1 MAPVPVTIT
10 FHVPLC
16 RRGSDYPRD
25 ALDGLNLSIKESAR
39 ELDADFLIEVF
50 YYIS

>member
-1 MAPVPVTIT
+1 MAPVQVTIN

-25 ALDGLNLSIKESAR
+25 VLDGLNLSIKESAQ
-39 ELDADFLIEVF
+39 EHDTDFLIEVF

>member
-1 MAPVPVTIT
+1 MAPVQVTIN

-16 RRGSDYPRD
+16 RRGSDCPRD
-25 ALDGLNLSIKESAR
+25 VLDGLNLSIKEAAR
-39 ELDADFLIEVF
+39 ELDADCLIEVF